1 MDSSVYT
8 SLVNCTL
15 FKGLS
20 KEEISSLIGRHNCT
34 VRRHNRGSIVAFR
47 GDRYA
52 DLWIITE
59 GRLRAEFQ
67 NHRGKILKVE
77 SLAPHEIV
85 ASSVLF
91 APENYLPV
99 TLIAEED
106 TKICAIRRK
115 DVLELLRCDSRVLI
129 NYLEDTGFR
138 LSMLAEKLNMLQ
150 FSTIREKIA
159 HYLLDEA
166 DKQGTDSPRLSLS
179 KEALSEVFGVTRP
192 SLSREFSHLCDEG
205 TLQQQGAVV
214 HILNRDELL
223 NVIDETQE

>member
-1 MDSSVYT
+1 MESSVYEA
-8 SLVNCTL
+8 LVNCSL

-20 KEEISSLIGRHNCT
+20 KEEISELIGRHNCT

-47 GDRYA
+47 GDRYSE
-52 DLWIITE
+52 LWIITE

-67 NHRGKILKVE
+67 NYRGKVLKVE
-77 SLAPHEIV
+77 SLEPHEIV

-91 APENYLPV
+91 APHNYLPV
-99 TLIAEED
+99 TLVAEEE
-106 TKICAIRRK
+106 TKVCIIRK
-115 DVLELLRCDSRVLI
+115 KNVLELLRADSRVLL

-138 LSMLAEKLNMLQ
+138 LSILAEKLNMLQ

-192 SLSREFSHLCDEG
+192 SLSREFSRLCDEG
-205 TLQQQGAVV
+205 TLQREGAVV
-214 HILNRDELL
+214 HILNREELL
-223 NVIDETQE
+223 ELIEGP